1 MCVCVRMRGREEEID
16 RTQILCTHN
25 LSVSIM
31 IWKDSIWWR
40 NSTEFWKLNSV
51 YMCVKMHTRDTQ
63 GKSCAKERRG
73 GQSICHKSLPTFGFN
88 MFKCLEMRTSCITF
102 ERLSSLSVWCVP
114 VCLEKLC
121 FHFGLFISLPLMRCH
136 SRAFTLHF
144 YLILG
149 VMKVRKMCLELSLWP
164 VFFFFF
170 FFFWSAVALIKF

>member
-1 MCVCVRMRGREEEID
+1 
-16 RTQILCTHN
+16 
-25 LSVSIM
+25 
-31 IWKDSIWWR
+31 
-40 NSTEFWKLNSV
+40 
-51 YMCVKMHTRDTQ
+51 
-63 GKSCAKERRG
+63 
-73 GQSICHKSLPTFGFN
+73 

-164 VFFFFF
+164 VFFFLLFLECCGF
-170 FFFWSAVALIKF
+170 DQVLATVSAWSRRPAGVWGPHRGHIRLLLVCRLKHRLNSHRVLFAVCGQAWSEQKLKCFLIFKLRPFSNLQKCVALHSETLIYCTF